1 MNPVQDSIELRT
13 MRTSDMDEETRETVV
28 RLCID
33 AHQEDD
39 FQNLFSY
46 LPPDGLH
53 VLAYLDERLVGH
65 AVVTIRWL
73 QAGNEPL
80 LRTAYVDAVATSP
93 TVQGQGIGSD
103 VMRHLAS
110 VVDDCDIACL
120 QTDRVAFYER
130 LGWEEWRGSLGG
142 RSTDGYVPTPDQR
155 GIMILR
161 LARTPSL
168 DLRQLLTIE
177 AHPARIW

>member
-1 MNPVQDSIELRT
+1 VNPVQDSLELRT
-13 MRTSDMDEETRETVV
+13 MRTSDTDEETRESVV

-33 AHQEDD
+33 AHQEED
-39 FQNLFSY
+39 FNNLFSY
-46 LPPDGLH
+46 LPPEGLH
-53 VLAYLDERLVGH
+53 VLAYLDGRLVGH

-93 TVQGQGIGSD
+93 THQGRGIGSA

-120 QTDRVAFYER
+120 ETDRVGFYER

-142 RSTDGYVPTPDQR
+142 RSPEGLIPTPDQR

-161 LARTPSL
+161 LGRTPDL
-168 DLRQLLTIE
+168 DPSQRLTIE